1 MMVGPYIPNAV
12 RLAVIERAEHLCE
25 YCLSPADWS
34 PEIFEIEHVR
44 PLGAGGTTELSNL
57 AYACPAC
64 NRYKQ
69 HKLSA
74 TDPVTDQTTHLFNP
88 RTERWSEHF
97 RWSEDLTTIVG
108 VTIIGRATVVTLRM
122 NRQSVQRFRQAL
134 VAIRQ
139 HPAL

>member
-1 MMVGPYIPNAV
+1 MVGPYIPNAL
-12 RLAVIERAEHLCE
+12 RLAVIERAENLCE

-44 PLGAGGTTELSNL
+44 PLGAGGATEFINL

-69 HKLSA
+69 HKQRFP
-74 TDPVTDQTTHLFNP
+74 DPQNNQLTPLFNP
-88 RTERWSEHF
+88 RVDEWYDHF
-97 RWSEDLTTIVG
+97 LWSEDLTN
-108 VTIIGRATVVTLRM
+108 IIGRTAIGRTTAAALRM
-122 NRQSVQRFRQAL
+122 NRQSVRRFRQAL

-139 HPAL
+139 HPAM